1 MVEIALKALGN
12 LRALHPAVVS
22 GQLERDLRH
31 QLDRLPENKPRSR
44 AASRSEA
51 AAIAAVRTACA
62 HLATR
67 AYEDA
72 YLALVTAHGMLP
84 RLPHQPT

>member
-1 MVEIALKALGN
+1 MVEIALKALGD
-12 LRALHPAVVS
+12 LRTPHPAVVS

-31 QLDRLPENKPRSR
+31 QVDRLPKDPGSR
-44 AASRSEA
+44 AANNSEA
-51 AAIAAVRTACA
+51 AAIAAVRTSCA

-84 RLPHQPT
+84 RPPDQPT